1 MTVHRPLFVND
12 VYIIL
17 HPVIRKDG
25 SWSKEIQLSIAHSN
39 VSNLNKEDQEGIL
52 DLATLGCAAINSL
65 KDNDWLIDFLEDE
78 MDDYYNNRQQLYEV
92 KDNVIKL
99 NFKTKTEGEA

>member
-1 MTVHRPLFVND
+1 MTTHRPLFVND

-17 HPVIRKDG
+17 HPVVN
-25 SWSKEIQLSIAHSN
+25 KEGRWTSEVQLSIAHS
-39 VSNLNKEDQEGIL
+39 SMANLNKIEQEGIL

-65 KDNDWLIDFLEDE
+65 KDNEWLIDFLEDE
-78 MDDYYNNRQQLYEV
+78 MEDYNHNKKELYEV